1 MCGSSQ
7 FGMLSKANLA
17 GEWWEYRRTNPAHP
31 VCYRGDTTN
40 FGGFHMA
47 VVGDK
52 ISTGAATG
60 RNPAIKALHVFS
72 SGRGEQHKEHRYGS
86 RMPQFW
92 WVLTSRSWL
101 EVPINY
107 FLIEHRDG
115 PILFDTGL
123 DPEIATDKSYISSAI
138 GRFLLKRIFRLH
150 ITGQDRLDKV
160 LDANGFAAGDIRKAV
175 LSHLHFDHVG
185 GIARIPQAKLLVSD
199 REWAQLA
206 EPHPERE
213 WILREHIEIPQAD
226 WQPFAIQPSDDPLF
240 GDFEGVYDVASDGSM
255 VLLPTPG
262 HTPGSVSMLIRSDG
276 WPPILLVGDLTY
288 EANLLTQDVT
298 PGTGD
303 EVALRSSYAKVR
315 RLNEKL
321 PDLVIVP
328 SHDFSAAEAIGRV
341 TTG

>member
-1 MCGSSQ
+1 M
-7 FGMLSKANLA
+7 
-17 GEWWEYRRTNPAHP
+17 T
-31 VCYRGDTTN
+31 
-40 FGGFHMA
+40 
-47 VVGDK
+47 VVREK
-52 ISTGAATG
+52 ILPGAATG
-60 RNPAIKALHVFS
+60 RGPAIKALHVFS

-86 RMPQFW
+86 RMPQLW

-123 DPEIATDKSYISSAI
+123 DPAIATDKSYISSAI
-138 GRFLLKRIFRLH
+138 GRFLLNRIFRLH
-150 ITGQDRLDKV
+150 ITDQDRLDKI
-160 LDANGFAAGDIRKAV
+160 LDTNGFDVRDIRQAV
-175 LSHLHFDHVG
+175 ISHLHFDHVG
-185 GIARIPQAKLLVSD
+185 GIAHIPQATLLVSD

-226 WQPFAIQPSDDPLF
+226 WRPFALQPSSDPLF
-240 GDFEGVYDVASDGSM
+240 ADFEGVYDVAGDGSM

-262 HTPGSVSMLIRSDG
+262 HTPGSVSMLIRTDR

-288 EANLLTQDVT
+288 EANLLEKDVT

-303 EVALRSSYAKVR
+303 ETVLRSSYAKVR
-315 RLNEKL
+315 RLKVKL

-328 SHDFSAAEAIGRV
+328 SHDFSAAEAIGRA
-341 TTG
+341 TQGCSCASTGK